1 MKNVPSKDLDRFLQ
15 DLFHACGLSKD
26 AAGRVAA
33 ALIEADLS
41 GRPSHGVLQAENYL
55 ARLASGAMST
65 AEVPIVVSR
74 SGGAIVLDA
83 GDMEGHLA
91 AEEAIGIA
99 IEAARENGVAAVA
112 VRRGQHT
119 GVMGRYV
126 RIAAQAGCAAVAMGN
141 TRPVMPAPGGIERL
155 VGTNPLA
162 VGIPAAEGPIVLD
175 MATSA
180 GTYGRIRH
188 AKAIGKPIPG
198 DWALD
203 SSGNPTTDPEAAMAG
218 FLLPM
223 AGAKGFALSFVID
236 LMARLFSGG
245 DSWISSPDA
254 AGASPPPS
262 SSYIF
267 IVLDVSRFRDL
278 NGFLDETARAIERV
292 RTSSRAEGVDR
303 LFTPGERSAE
313 ALAHNDGTIEIA
325 GPVADALVARAR
337 RLNVDVPEF
346 LRNLSSP

>member
-1 MKNVPSKDLDRFLQ
+1 MKNVLSKDIDQFLQ
-15 DLFHACGLSKD
+15 DLFHAGGLSKD
-26 AAGRVAA
+26 AARRVAA

-55 ARLASGAMST
+55 ARLGSGAMST
-65 AEVPIVVSR
+65 DEVPVVVSR

-91 AEEAIGIA
+91 AEDAIAIA

-126 RIAAQAGCAAVAMGN
+126 RIAAQAGCAAIAMGN

-162 VGIPAAEGPIVLD
+162 VGLPAAEGPIVLD

-188 AKAIGKPIPG
+188 AKAVGKPIPG

-254 AGASPPPS
+254 AEGPTSAPPS

-267 IVLDVSRFRDL
+267 IVLDVTRFRALD
-278 NGFLDETARAIERV
+278 GFLDETAQAIERV
-292 RTSSRAEGVDR
+292 RTSSRSEGIDR

-337 RLNVDVPEF
+337 LLNVDVPEF
-346 LRNLSSP
+346 LKN